1 MNDNILVSLIVAV
14 YNGEKYIASCIDSI
28 MNQTYKNYEV
38 ILVDDGSKDS
48 SGTICDHYAE
58 KDSRI
63 KVIHQ
68 VNAHPRCN

>member
-48 SGTICDHYAE
+48 SGTICDFG
-58 KDSRI
+58 
-63 KVIHQ
+63 Q
-68 VNAHPRCN
+68 VRWRLGE

>member
-1 MNDNILVSLIVAV
+1 MNDNVLVSLIVAV

-28 MNQTYKNYEV
+28 MNQTYQNYEV
-38 ILVDDGSKDS
+38 ILVDDGSKDN
-48 SGTICDHYAE
+48 SGTICDYYAE

-68 VNAHPRCN
+68 VN